1 MIEYWHNP
9 RCSKSRIGLALLEE
23 KGAVLNIR
31 KYLEDTPTE
40 DELRDVL
47 EKLDLPVIRMVRTGE
62 RLFKEVGLAKTTTDA
77 ELIRAMVDNP
87 ILIERPVGISGDT
100 AVIGRPPE
108 NLLAL
113 L

>member
-40 DELRDVL
+40 DELRDVQ

>member
-40 DELRDVL
+40 DELRDVQ

-87 ILIERPVGISGDT
+87 ILIECPAFRCVVDPMIKDT
-100 AVIGRPPE
+100 
-108 NLLAL
+108 LA
-113 L
+113 